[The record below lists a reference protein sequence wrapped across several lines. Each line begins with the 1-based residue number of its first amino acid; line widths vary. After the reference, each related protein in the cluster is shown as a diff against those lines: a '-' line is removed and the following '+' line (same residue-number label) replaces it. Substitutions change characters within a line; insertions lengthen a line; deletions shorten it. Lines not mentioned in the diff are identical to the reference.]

1 MDAPRIGQLI
11 KKLTTQKNSKH
22 QEIINIINFINN
34 NNNNNNNKVFISD
47 NRIHSIKV
55 HRFLHINV
63 KRKIHNTIA
72 YTYIH
77 LYTEHN
83 NKKTWE
89 TTAKS
94 NHPLSPAYE
103 EAYSSASLILI
114 YL

>member
-1 MDAPRIGQLI
+1 M
-11 KKLTTQKNSKH
+11 
-22 QEIINIINFINN
+22 
-34 NNNNNNNKVFISD
+34 
-47 NRIHSIKV
+47 HSITV

-63 KRKIHNTIA
+63 KGKIHNTNA

>member
-1 MDAPRIGQLI
+1 MVDSIDKAEGTSRNQILVASI
-11 KKLTTQKNSKH
+11 MVYS
-22 QEIINIINFINN
+22 
-34 NNNNNNNKVFISD
+34 NKSFISD
-47 NRIHSIKV
+47 NRIHSITV

-63 KRKIHNTIA
+63 KGKIHNTNA

-89 TTAKS
+89 TTTKS